1 MKRVTGIGGIF
12 FKAQN
17 ADVLRAWYAKH
28 LGMPVESWGG
38 LQFHWRRDEDPRSRG
53 YTVWS
58 VFDADTRYFDPSE
71 KPFMINYRVDDLD
84 AVLAALRS
92 EGVTVEEKIEESE
105 YGRFGWAMDPEGNRI
120 ELWEPPE
127 EAMSRLKE
135 ETR

>member
-127 EAMSRLKE
+127 EAKSRLKE

>member
-1 MKRVTGIGGIF
+1 MKHVTGIGGIF

-127 EAMSRLKE
+127 EAKSRLKE
-135 ETR
+135 QTR

>member
-1 MKRVTGIGGIF
+1 MNRVTGIGGIF

-127 EAMSRLKE
+127 EAKSRLKE

>member
-127 EAMSRLKE
+127 EAKSRLKE
-135 ETR
+135 QTR

>member
-17 ADVLRAWYAKH
+17 PEKLRSWYETH

-38 LQFHWRRDEDPRSRG
+38 LQFHWRRDEDPQSRG
-53 YTVWS
+53 FTVWT
-58 VFDADTRYFDPSE
+58 VFKSDTRYFDPSE

-84 AVLAALRS
+84 EVLAALRS
-92 EGVTVEEKIEESE
+92 EGVTVDEKIEESE

-127 EAMSRLKE
+127 DE
-135 ETR
+135 E

>member
-17 ADVLRAWYAKH
+17 PEKLRSWYETH

-38 LQFHWRRDEDPRSRG
+38 LQFHWRRDEDPQSRG
-53 YTVWS
+53 FTVWT
-58 VFDADTRYFDPSE
+58 VFKSDTRYFDPSE
-71 KPFMINYRVDDLD
+71 KPFMINYRVENLD
-84 AVLAALRS
+84 EVLAALRS
-92 EGVTVEEKIEESE
+92 EGVTVDEKIEESE

-127 EAMSRLKE
+127 DE
-135 ETR
+135 E